1 MMEITVREIGMVHN
15 LARRMTAGWGPTPWR
30 DDMVGSGLLGL
41 TEAAGRFDPARGVPF
56 LAVAAISARGRM
68 LDMLRRER
76 RGARCVDGRAQ
87 ADGPGGQQI
96 LVARDPAKAPPSTR
110 ASSLES
116 TLTRRELVAALREAI
131 DTLPSR
137 ERYALTA
144 CVLEGRPTADLA
156 EELGVSRRAVN
167 LMCTRARRRL
177 KERLAHLGDVA
188 ASLLG

>member
-1 MMEITVREIGMVHN
+1 MTEITVREIGMVHN

-41 TEAAGRFDPARGVPF
+41 TEAAGRFDPSRGVPF

-87 ADGPGGQQI
+87 PDGPGGQQI
-96 LVARDPAKAPPSTR
+96 LVARDPAMAPPPART
-110 ASSLES
+110 SSLES
-116 TLTRRELVAALREAI
+116 TVTRRELVAALREAI
-131 DTLPSR
+131 DTLPPR

-156 EELGVSRRAVN
+156 QELSVSRRAVN

-188 ASLLG
+188 AALLG